1 MRLGHAR
8 SFATGRRYFLRK
20 SSHLHWDRVSAGHG
34 SVRISSAPLNWE
46 TRFETQT
53 YRRTSAS
60 TSSRVASPS
69 SSHGRLRSVPVHR
82 YRTPLGW
89 WRSTLVSDALLRPT
103 PPKGRRPSMGT
114 IPHRYWTASR
124 GVSIEPRRQW
134 HALYRSTR
142 SRGPR
147 DRAGSRKEH
156 AVPDSVGASV
166 GTTPHSERPRTSS
179 RIFITK
185 SLMIYWHDTIPSSVP
200 PPALIDGDRGP
211 HSAPLSSEEF
221 SCCRSGASLDD
232 LCSVPLCT
240 TTRRSCVVRRHIH
253 PSNVVV
259 VARCRMHLGV
269 ARHFVVDNVHSYPI
283 VTYMLLAISFS
294 VSSNRFGLSSGFVI
308 PDNTNSLMFDF
319 IRYICFMCRCLIWHG
334 LVEFSINGLWS

>member
-1 MRLGHAR
+1 MLKLASPDGDRLTDEVLFFDLYKIMR
-8 SFATGRRYFLRK
+8 
-20 SSHLHWDRVSAGHG
+20 
-34 SVRISSAPLNWE
+34 SVPLNWE

-200 PPALIDGDRGP
+200 PPALIDGDRGH

-253 PSNVVV
+253 PSNVAV
-259 VARCRMHLGV
+259 VALGSSKTFRCGQCTLVSDRDVHA
-269 ARHFVVDNVHSYPI
+269 ARNI
-283 VTYMLLAISFS
+283 LL
-294 VSSNRFGLSSGFVI
+294 RFI
-308 PDNTNSLMFDF
+308 K
-319 IRYICFMCRCLIWHG
+319 
-334 LVEFSINGLWS
+334 